1 MINSTISEKQ
11 EIKKLIEKLQSDL
24 NDLYDK
30 YASANEDLFNSVDTD
45 LTKLKYK
52 VMRFNPNLWKL
63 EL

>member
-1 MINSTISEKQ
+1 MINSTTSEKQ
-11 EIKKLIEKLQSDL
+11 EIKKLIEKLQRDL

>member
-1 MINSTISEKQ
+1 MINSTTSEKQ
-11 EIKKLIEKLQSDL
+11 KIKKLIEKLQSDL

-45 LTKLKYK
+45 LMKLKYK
-52 VMRFNPNLWKL
+52 VMRFNPKLLNL